1 MRKQMATKLRPGVA
15 GDRGGVEAFRHWNFF
30 FTERAS
36 SLLLVM
42 VLSLG
47 GLSACVTKSVLAP
60 SASEIVVSFSLSP
73 PQALQLGSQTT
84 LMVNVANDVTDA
96 GVDWVASC
104 SAANCGSF
112 NPIHTLSGV
121 ATVYT
126 APNSIPAGNTINLTA
141 KSTASPSESVTVTI
155 AIQSSISVTLTG
167 FPASP
172 LAAGST
178 TQVTAKVT
186 GDPNNLGV
194 DWSLLCGAGN
204 CGSITLQTAS
214 NVAATYTAPP
224 SVTTSLNVTIT
235 ATSVFDPTQTVTTN
249 VTVTSSGTVSIAF
262 GLNPPPPTA
271 MNTGATA
278 SIVSIVSGDN
288 TNAGVNWSVS
298 CSNSSNSCGTFNPSS
313 PAHTASG
320 TAVLYTAPTT
330 VPASGL
336 SVSVMATA
344 AASPNPFVTVIITVT
359 TPVPTIGPIN
369 GAPSSLPVNGKSNP
383 LSATVTNDS
392 TSNGGVDWSL
402 SCTPAVSGEI
412 NPCGI
417 FSSGLATDHTASGG
431 TTTYTAPSTIPGGSP
446 PNVTITAAS
455 TANPSSASTAIITIT
470 TTTAV
475 TIKFATA
482 PPSTLITNA
491 TANVSAT
498 VTNDPNNPPLGVD
511 WAIAC
516 SGGTGTNPCGT
527 LSVSHTPSGGT
538 VIYTAPTTVPSGGS
552 GGVTITATATAAPN
566 PSVSGTVT
574 ILPPNVI
581 ITVAANS
588 PLDSGSAEQVSA
600 VVSGD
605 TTNAGVSWSA
615 SCTQTAGAGCGTFN
629 PLSSPGTNNPT
640 TSYTAPASVPNGGTV
655 TITATSLAAGVS
667 AVGTA
672 QVTVQPNA
680 NLGFLS
686 GSYALSL
693 SGQNSAGFFAIVGS
707 VTADGKGGITNGEE
721 YINAA
726 LNVCSPSAATSPVE
740 GTYSVGA
747 DGRGSMTL
755 QTGNANCFGNGGVQ
769 TLSFVVVGGPGQG
782 ATAVRALVTEF
793 DNTSASG
800 SLDLQ
805 TPGATINGSYAFTMS
820 GIDIA
825 ATNASG
831 AVTADVGGVFAAS
844 GGAITSG
851 FLDENDQGTSTV
863 LKKQSLGN
871 AGSYAAPDAEGC
883 GFMLL
888 GPTSPANSVFTY
900 FYCVVNAGQIK
911 LLSWDVNDFLAVAGT
926 AYAQGTGTFSAQ
938 NAFTVS
944 GLDGV
949 LDTPVVAGGIFGV
962 SGTSLAGDSVIDVND
977 GGDLTLDSSVS
988 GSTFSAVSSGR
999 GTLTLTGV
1007 TGGLSSFAFYPTANN
1022 GVLLFD
1028 LDTNFASIGAAYPQ
1042 TVGDLSTTFN
1052 GTYAVNLTG
1061 AISGS
1066 PEEDMDGL
1074 VISDNTG
1081 VLSGTVDVNGA
1092 PVESDLGGIVLAGA
1106 YTTNSTAGRFPG
1118 SLNLDLTASDTQ
1130 KFTEIFYVLNANTVL
1145 FIEDDT
1151 SASAIAGQTSGILQL
1166 QNLGTP

>member
-1 MRKQMATKLRPGVA
+1 MH
-15 GDRGGVEAFRHWNFF
+15 GDLEPFRH
-30 FTERAS
+30 S
-36 SLLLVM
+36 SLSFIGHAASLMLVL
-42 VLSLG
+42 VLTLG
-47 GLSACVTKSVLAP
+47 GLSACVTKSVLPP
-60 SASEIVVSFSLSP
+60 SASAIVVSFSLSP

-104 SAANCGSF
+104 SAANCGTF
-112 NPIHTLSGV
+112 NPDHTLSGV

-141 KSTASPSESVTVTI
+141 KATASPSESVTVTI

-204 CGSITLQTAS
+204 CGTITLQTAS
-214 NVAATYTAPP
+214 NVAATYTAP
-224 SVTTSLNVTIT
+224 SVVTTSLNVTIT

-249 VTVTSSGTVSIAF
+249 VTVTPSGTVSIAF

-271 MNTGATA
+271 MNTSATA
-278 SIVSIVSGDN
+278 SIVAIVSGDN

-298 CSNSSNSCGTFNPSS
+298 CTNSSNSCGTFNPSS

-320 TAVLYTAPTT
+320 AAILYTAPTT
-330 VPASGL
+330 VPAGGL
-336 SVSVMATA
+336 VASVTATA
-344 AASPNPFVTVIITVT
+344 AASPNPFVTAVITVT
-359 TPVPTIGPIN
+359 APVPTIGPIN

-402 SCTPAVSGEI
+402 SCPPAVSGEI
-412 NPCGI
+412 NPCGT
-417 FSSGLATDHTASGG
+417 FSSGLATDHTTSGG

-446 PNVTITAAS
+446 PNITITAAS
-455 TANPSSASTAIITIT
+455 TANPSSSSTAIITIT
-470 TTTAV
+470 ASTAV

-482 PPSTLITNA
+482 PPSNLITNA

-498 VTNDPNNPPLGVD
+498 VTNDPNVPPLGVD
-511 WAIAC
+511 WALAC
-516 SGGTGTNPCGT
+516 TGSGGSPCGS
-527 LSVSHTPSGGT
+527 LSVTHTASGGS
-538 VIYTAPTTVPSGGS
+538 VVYTAPSTVPSGGS

-574 ILPPNVI
+574 ILPPNVA
-581 ITVAANS
+581 ITVTAGS
-588 PLDSGSAEQVSA
+588 PLDAGSAEQVSA
-600 VVSGD
+600 VVTGD
-605 TTNAGVSWSA
+605 TTSAGVSWSA

-629 PLSSPGTNNPT
+629 PVSSPGSNNPT
-640 TSYTAPASVPNGGTV
+640 TSYTAPASVPTGGTV

-672 QVTVQPNA
+672 EVTIQPNS
-680 NLGFLS
+680 NLGFLT
-686 GSYALSL
+686 GSYTLLL
-693 SGQNSAGFFAIVGS
+693 SGQNSAGFFAVVGS
-707 VTADGKGGITNGEE
+707 LTADGRGGITNGEE

-726 LNVCSPSAATSPVE
+726 LSVCSPSAATSPVT

-755 QTGNANCFGNGGVQ
+755 QTGNANCFGTSGVQ
-769 TLSFVVVGGPGQG
+769 TLSFVVVGGPGQST
-782 ATAVRALVTEF
+782 TAVRALVTEF

-805 TPGATINGSYAFTMS
+805 TLGATINGSYAFTMS
-820 GIDIA
+820 GIDVA
-825 ATNASG
+825 ATNISG
-831 AVTADVGGVFAAS
+831 AVAADVGGVFVAS

-863 LKKQSLGN
+863 LKKQNLGN
-871 AGSYAAPDAEGC
+871 VGSYAAPDAEGC
-883 GFMLL
+883 GFMQL
-888 GPTSPANSVFTY
+888 GPTSPPNSVYTY

-911 LLSWDVNDFLAVAGT
+911 LLSWDVNDLLAVAGT
-926 AYAQGTGTFSAQ
+926 AYAQGAGTFSAQ

-944 GLDGV
+944 GQDGM
-949 LDTPVVAGGIFGV
+949 LDTSVVAGGIFGV
-962 SGTSLAGDSVIDVND
+962 SGTSLAGGSVIDVND
-977 GGDLTLDSSVS
+977 GGALTLDSPVS
-988 GSTFSAVSSGR
+988 GSTFTAVSSGR

-1028 LDTNFASIGAAYPQ
+1028 LDTNFESIGAAYPQ
-1042 TVGDLSTTFN
+1042 TQGDLSLTFN

-1066 PEEDMDGL
+1066 PQEDVDGL
-1074 VISDNTG
+1074 IISDNTG

-1092 PVESDLGGIVLAGA
+1092 PVQSDLGGIVLTGA
-1106 YTTNSTAGRFPG
+1106 YTTNTTSGRFPG
-1118 SLNLDLTASDTQ
+1118 SLSLDLTSSDTQ
-1130 KFTEIFYVLNANTVL
+1130 KFTEIFYVLNASTVL
-1145 FIEDDT
+1145 FTENDT
-1151 SASAIAGQTSGILQL
+1151 SASAIAGQTSGILLL